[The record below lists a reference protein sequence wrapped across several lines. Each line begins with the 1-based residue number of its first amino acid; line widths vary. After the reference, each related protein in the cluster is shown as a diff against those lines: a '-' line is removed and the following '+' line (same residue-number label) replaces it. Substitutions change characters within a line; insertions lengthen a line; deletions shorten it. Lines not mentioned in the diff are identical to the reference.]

1 MKGFHIN
8 RMLLRAHEQITRH
21 NHQPDVPAV
30 ASRASPERAEDGRL
44 STLAPILAVLLA
56 AQHALRALP

>member
-1 MKGFHIN
+1 
-8 RMLLRAHEQITRH
+8 
-21 NHQPDVPAV
+21 V